1 MRVAEKTMRIAA
13 LQYANGQVKHCDDL
27 IEASQCFSHAFNFA
41 NNSVINPHKNDSC
54 FTFICG
60 LNTDFTKTMYLCSME
75 WIYNLFFE
83 HSAIQAVVVMSLIIS
98 TGLALGKIHI
108 CGISLGVTFVFFM
121 GILAGHL
128 GLSVDP
134 QMLTYAESFGLVL
147 FVYALG
153 LQVGPGFFSSFQ
165 KGGFKLNMLGLGVII
180 LGTAMALALCLVTPI
195 SLPDMTGILCGATT
209 NTPALG
215 AAQQTLKQLGLPT
228 SGAALSC
235 AVTYPLGVVGV
246 IFAIV
251 VVKKLFVRPSDMNEH
266 EHDDP
271 NHTYIATFQVH
282 NPAIFHKS
290 IQDIAQL
297 SYPKFVISRI
307 WRDGKVSIPTSDKV
321 LEEADRL
328 LVITTE
334 KDVPALTILFGEQ
347 ENRDWNKED
356 IDWNAIDSQLISKHI
371 VITNTEI
378 NGKKLGSLRLRNT
391 YGINISRVLRSGV
404 QLLATPN
411 LVLQLGDRLTI
422 VGEAAAIN
430 NVEKVLG
437 NTVKTLKD
445 PNLAS
450 IFIGIVLGL
459 MVGSIPIAI
468 PGISSPVKLGL
479 AGGPII
485 VGILIG
491 CYGPRL
497 HMLTYTTRSASLM
510 LRGIGLSLYL
520 ACLGLDAGAHF
531 FDTVFRPEGAMWIG
545 IGFLITFFPVVI
557 MALVSLRIYKMDFG
571 NTCGMLCGSMANPMA
586 LNYAN
591 DIIPNDNPAVSYATV
606 YPLGM
611 FIRVII
617 AQLMLMFF
625 L

>member
-1 MRVAEKTMRIAA
+1 
-13 LQYANGQVKHCDDL
+13 
-27 IEASQCFSHAFNFA
+27 
-41 NNSVINPHKNDSC
+41 
-54 FTFICG
+54 
-60 LNTDFTKTMYLCSME
+60 ME
-75 WIYNLFFE
+75 WLYNLFFE
-83 HSAIQAVVVMSLIIS
+83 QPALQAVVILSLI
-98 TGLALGKIHI
+98 TAVGLGLGKIHI
-108 CGISLGVTFVFFM
+108 FGISLGVTFVFFM

-128 GLSVDP
+128 GFSIDP

-165 KGGFKLNMLGLGVII
+165 RGGYRLNLLSLGVIV
-180 LGTAMALALCLVTPI
+180 LGTVMAVLLSRVTTVDL
-195 SLPDMTGILCGATT
+195 SDMVCILCGATT

-215 AAQQTLKQLGLPT
+215 AAQQTLKQLGEPT

-246 IFAIV
+246 ILAIL
-251 VVKKLFVRPSDMNEH
+251 VVKKLFVRPSDMEDH

-282 NPAIFHKS
+282 NPAIFDKS
-290 IQDIAQL
+290 IQDIGK
-297 SYPKFVISRI
+297 SGYPKFVISRV
-307 WRDGKVSIPTSDKV
+307 WRDGAVSIPTSDKI
-321 LEEADRL
+321 LKENDRL

-356 IDWNAIDSQLISKHI
+356 IDWNAIDSKLISKHI
-371 VITNTEI
+371 VISRPEI

-404 QLLATPN
+404 QLLATPG
-411 LVLQLGDRLTI
+411 LVLQLGDRLTV
-422 VGEAAAIN
+422 VGEAAAIH

-450 IFIGIVLGL
+450 IFIGIVVGL
-459 MVGSIPIAI
+459 IVGSIPIAV

-485 VGILIG
+485 IGILIG
-491 CYGPRL
+491 SYGPRL
-497 HMLTYTTRSASLM
+497 HLVTYTTRSANLM

-520 ACLGLDAGAHF
+520 ACLGLDAGSHF
-531 FDTVFRPEGAMWIG
+531 FETVMRPEGALWIG
-545 IGFLITFFPVVI
+545 LGFLITFVPVVI
-557 MALVSLRIYKMDFG
+557 MALVALRLCRMDFG
-571 NTCGMLCGSMANPMA
+571 STCGMLCGSMANPMA

-611 FIRVII
+611 FTRVII
-617 AQLMLMFF
+617 AQLILMLF

>member
-1 MRVAEKTMRIAA
+1 
-13 LQYANGQVKHCDDL
+13 
-27 IEASQCFSHAFNFA
+27 
-41 NNSVINPHKNDSC
+41 
-54 FTFICG
+54 
-60 LNTDFTKTMYLCSME
+60 ME
-75 WIYNLFFE
+75 WLYNLFFE
-83 HSAIQAVVVMSLIIS
+83 QSALQAVVILSLI
-98 TGLALGKIHI
+98 TAVGLGLGKIHI
-108 CGISLGVTFVFFM
+108 FGISLGVTFVFFM

-128 GLSVDP
+128 GFSIDP
-134 QMLTYAESFGLVL
+134 QMLTYAESFGLVM

-165 KGGFKLNMLGLGVII
+165 RGGYRLNLLSLGVIA
-180 LGTAMALALCLVTPI
+180 LGTVMAVLLSRVTTVD
-195 SLPDMTGILCGATT
+195 LPDMVGILCGATT

-215 AAQQTLKQLGLPT
+215 AAQQTLKQLGEPT

-246 IFAIV
+246 ILAIL
-251 VVKKLFVRPSDMNEH
+251 VVKKLFVRPSDMEDH

-282 NPAIFHKS
+282 NPAIFDKS
-290 IQDIAQL
+290 IQDIGK
-297 SYPKFVISRI
+297 SGYPKFVISRV
-307 WRDGKVSIPTSDKV
+307 WRDGAVSIPTSDKI
-321 LEEADRL
+321 LKENDRL

-356 IDWNAIDSQLISKHI
+356 IDWNAIDSKLISKHI
-371 VITNTEI
+371 VISRPEI

-404 QLLATPN
+404 QLLATPG
-411 LVLQLGDRLTI
+411 LVLQLGDRLTV
-422 VGEAAAIN
+422 VGEAAAIH

-450 IFIGIVLGL
+450 IFIGIVVGL
-459 MVGSIPIAI
+459 IVGSIPIAV

-485 VGILIG
+485 IGILIG
-491 CYGPRL
+491 SYGPRL
-497 HMLTYTTRSASLM
+497 HLVTYTTRSANLM

-520 ACLGLDAGAHF
+520 ACLGLDAGSHF
-531 FDTVFRPEGAMWIG
+531 FETVMRPEGALWIG
-545 IGFLITFFPVVI
+545 LGFLITFVPVVI
-557 MALVSLRIYKMDFG
+557 MALVALRLCRMDFG
-571 NTCGMLCGSMANPMA
+571 STCGMLCGSMANPMA

-611 FIRVII
+611 FTRVII
-617 AQLMLMFF
+617 AQLILMLF

>member
-1 MRVAEKTMRIAA
+1 MV
-13 LQYANGQVKHCDDL
+13 
-27 IEASQCFSHAFNFA
+27 
-41 NNSVINPHKNDSC
+41 
-54 FTFICG
+54 
-60 LNTDFTKTMYLCSME
+60 
-75 WIYNLFFE
+75 
-83 HSAIQAVVVMSLIIS
+83 
-98 TGLALGKIHI
+98 
-108 CGISLGVTFVFFM
+108 
-121 GILAGHL
+121 
-128 GLSVDP
+128 
-134 QMLTYAESFGLVL
+134 
-147 FVYALG
+147 
-153 LQVGPGFFSSFQ
+153 
-165 KGGFKLNMLGLGVII
+165 
-180 LGTAMALALCLVTPI
+180 
-195 SLPDMTGILCGATT
+195 GILCGATT

-215 AAQQTLKQLGLPT
+215 AAQQTLKQLGEST

-246 IFAIV
+246 ILAII
-251 VVKKLFVRPSDMNEH
+251 VVKKLFVRPADMEQHEH
-266 EHDDP
+266 EDP

-282 NPAIFHKS
+282 NPAIYNKS
-290 IQDIAQL
+290 IQDLVHI
-297 SYPKFVISRI
+297 STIKFVISRL
-307 WRDGKVSIPTSDKV
+307 WRNGQVSIPTSEKI
-321 LEEADRL
+321 LKEHDRL

-334 KDVPALTILFGEQ
+334 KDVQALTILFGEQ
-347 ENRDWNKED
+347 EKKDWNKED
-356 IDWNAIDSQLISKHI
+356 IDWNAIDSELISKHI
-371 VITNTEI
+371 VISRPEI

-404 QLLATPN
+404 QLLATPE
-411 LVLQLGDRLTI
+411 LVLQLGDRLTV
-422 VGEAAAIN
+422 VGEAAAIK

-459 MVGSIPIAI
+459 IVGSIPIAI

-485 VGILIG
+485 AGIVIG
-491 CYGPRL
+491 SYGPRL
-497 HMLTYTTRSASLM
+497 HLVTYTTRSASLM

-520 ACLGLDAGAHF
+520 ACLGLDSGVHF
-531 FDTVFRPEGAMWIG
+531 FDTVMRPEGALWIG
-545 IGFLITFFPVVI
+545 IGFLITFIPVVI
-557 MALVSLRIYKMDFG
+557 MALVALRLCKMDFG

-591 DIIPNDNPAVSYATV
+591 DIIPNDNPAISYATV

-617 AQLMLMFF
+617 AQLILMIF

>member
-1 MRVAEKTMRIAA
+1 
-13 LQYANGQVKHCDDL
+13 
-27 IEASQCFSHAFNFA
+27 
-41 NNSVINPHKNDSC
+41 
-54 FTFICG
+54 
-60 LNTDFTKTMYLCSME
+60 MYLYNME
-75 WIYNLFFE
+75 WLYDLFFE
-83 HSAIQAVVVMSLIIS
+83 QTALQAVIILSLIIS
-98 TGLALGKIHI
+98 TGLGLGKLHI
-108 CGISLGVTFVFFM
+108 CGISLGLTFVFFM

-128 GLSVDP
+128 GFAIDP

-153 LQVGPGFFSSFQ
+153 LQVGPGFFSSLQ
-165 KGGFKLNMLGLGVII
+165 QGGYKLNMLGLGVIL
-180 LGTAMALALCLVTPI
+180 LGTIMAVALTAITPI
-195 SLPDMTGILCGATT
+195 SMPDMVGILCGATT

-215 AAQQTLKQLGLPT
+215 AAQQTLKQLGEST

-246 IFAIV
+246 ILAII
-251 VVKKLFVRPSDMNEH
+251 VVKKLFVRPADMEQHEH
-266 EHDDP
+266 EDP

-282 NPAIFHKS
+282 NPAIYNKS
-290 IQDIAQL
+290 IQDLVHI
-297 SYPKFVISRI
+297 STIKFVISRL
-307 WRDGKVSIPTSDKV
+307 WRNGQVSIPTSEKI
-321 LEEADRL
+321 LKEHDRL

-334 KDVPALTILFGEQ
+334 KDVQALTILFGEQ
-347 ENRDWNKED
+347 EKKDWNKED
-356 IDWNAIDSQLISKHI
+356 IDWNAIDSELISKHI
-371 VITNTEI
+371 VISRPEI

-404 QLLATPN
+404 QLLATPE
-411 LVLQLGDRLTI
+411 LVLQLGDRLTV
-422 VGEAAAIN
+422 VGEAAAIKN
-430 NVEKVLG
+430 AEKVLG

-459 MVGSIPIAI
+459 IVGSIPIAI

-485 VGILIG
+485 AGIVIG
-491 CYGPRL
+491 SYGPRL
-497 HMLTYTTRSASLM
+497 HLVTYTTRSASLM

-520 ACLGLDAGAHF
+520 ACLGLDSGVHF
-531 FDTVFRPEGAMWIG
+531 FDTVMRPEGALWIG
-545 IGFLITFFPVVI
+545 IGFLITFIPVVI
-557 MALVSLRIYKMDFG
+557 MALVALRLCKMDFG

-591 DIIPNDNPAVSYATV
+591 DIIPNDNPAISYATV

-617 AQLMLMFF
+617 AQLILMIF

>member
-1 MRVAEKTMRIAA
+1 
-13 LQYANGQVKHCDDL
+13 
-27 IEASQCFSHAFNFA
+27 
-41 NNSVINPHKNDSC
+41 
-54 FTFICG
+54 
-60 LNTDFTKTMYLCSME
+60 ME
-75 WIYNLFFE
+75 WLYNLFFE
-83 HSAIQAVVVMSLIIS
+83 QSGLQAVVILSLITA
-98 TGLALGKIHI
+98 TGLSLGKIHV
-108 CGISLGVTFVFFM
+108 CGVSLGVTFVFFM

-128 GLSVDP
+128 GFSVNP
-134 QMLTYAESFGLVL
+134 QIISYAESFGLVL

-165 KGGFKLNMLGLGVII
+165 KGGYQLNLLSLGVIL
-180 LGTAMALALCLVTPI
+180 LGTCMTVGLCMVTPV
-195 SLPDMTGILCGATT
+195 SLPDMVGILCGATT

-215 AAQQTLKQLGLPT
+215 AAQQTLKQLGEPT

-235 AVTYPLGVVGV
+235 AVSYPLGVLGV
-246 IFAIV
+246 IFAIILLR
-251 VVKKLFVRPSDMNEH
+251 KFFVRKVDLEEREH
-266 EHDDP
+266 EDP
-271 NHTYIATFQVH
+271 KHTYIATFQVH
-282 NPAIFHKS
+282 NPAVFNMS
-290 IQDIAQL
+290 VQDMAKL
-297 SYPKFVISRI
+297 SYPKFVISRL
-307 WRDGKVSIPTSDKV
+307 WRNGTVSIPTSDTIVK
-321 LEEADRL
+321 ENDRL

-334 KDVPALTILFGEQ
+334 KDAPSLTILFGEQ

-371 VITNTEI
+371 VISRPEI

-391 YGINISRVLRSGV
+391 YGINITRVLRSGV
-404 QLLATPN
+404 QLLATPG
-411 LVLQLGDRLTI
+411 LILQLGDRLTV
-422 VGEAAAIN
+422 VGEAAAIH

-450 IFIGIVLGL
+450 IFTGIVLGL
-459 MVGSIPIAI
+459 IVGSIPIVI
-468 PGISSPVKLGL
+468 PGVSSPVKLGL

-491 CYGPRL
+491 AYGPRFHL
-497 HMLTYTTRSASLM
+497 LTYTTRSASLM

-531 FDTVFRPEGAMWIG
+531 FQTVMRPEGALWIG
-545 IGFLITFFPVVI
+545 LGFLITFVPVVI
-557 MALVSLRIYKMDFG
+557 MALVAMRICHLDFG

-611 FIRVII
+611 FLRVII
-617 AQLMLMFF
+617 AQLILMLF

>member
-1 MRVAEKTMRIAA
+1 
-13 LQYANGQVKHCDDL
+13 
-27 IEASQCFSHAFNFA
+27 
-41 NNSVINPHKNDSC
+41 
-54 FTFICG
+54 
-60 LNTDFTKTMYLCSME
+60 ME
-75 WIYNLFFE
+75 WLYDLFFE
-83 HSAIQAVVVMSLIIS
+83 HSALQAVVIISLIIAC
-98 TGLALGKIHI
+98 GLGLGKIRV

-128 GLSVDP
+128 GFSIDQ

-153 LQVGPGFFSSFQ
+153 LQVGPGFISSFQ
-165 KGGFKLNMLGLGVII
+165 RGGYKLNLLGMGVIL
-180 LGTAMALALCLVTPI
+180 LGTVMAI
-195 SLPDMTGILCGATT
+195 SLSMCTTIPLSDMVGILCGATT

-215 AAQQTLKQLGLPT
+215 AAQQTLKQLGEPT

-246 IFAIV
+246 ILAIIV
-251 VVKKLFVRPSDMNEH
+251 ARKLFVRPADMETNEH
-266 EHDDP
+266 EDP

-282 NPAIFHKS
+282 NPAIFNKS
-290 IQDIAQL
+290 IQDIAKL
-297 SYPKFVISRI
+297 SYPKFVISRM
-307 WRDGKVSIPTSDKV
+307 WRNGVVSIPTSDKV
-321 LEEADRL
+321 LKENDRL

-334 KDVPALTILFGEQ
+334 KDVSALTILFGEQ

-371 VITNTEI
+371 IISRPEI

-391 YGINISRVLRSGV
+391 YGINISRVMRSGV
-404 QLLATPN
+404 QLLATSG
-411 LVLQLGDRLTI
+411 LILQLGDRLTV
-422 VGEAAAIN
+422 VGEAAAIQ

-437 NTVKTLKD
+437 NTVRTLKD

-459 MVGSIPIAI
+459 IVGSIPIAI

-491 CYGPRL
+491 SYGPRF

-531 FDTVFRPEGAMWIG
+531 FETVMRPEGALWVG
-545 IGFLITFFPVVI
+545 VGFLITFVPVVI
-557 MALVSLRIYKMDFG
+557 MAVLSLRIFHLDFG

-611 FIRVII
+611 FLRVII
-617 AQLMLMFF
+617 AQLILMIF

>member
-1 MRVAEKTMRIAA
+1 
-13 LQYANGQVKHCDDL
+13 
-27 IEASQCFSHAFNFA
+27 
-41 NNSVINPHKNDSC
+41 
-54 FTFICG
+54 
-60 LNTDFTKTMYLCSME
+60 ME
-75 WIYNLFFE
+75 WLYNLFFE
-83 HSAIQAVVVMSLIIS
+83 QSALQAVVILSLI
-98 TGLALGKIHI
+98 TAVGLGLGKIHI
-108 CGISLGVTFVFFM
+108 FGISLGVTFVFFM

-128 GLSVDP
+128 GFSIDP
-134 QMLTYAESFGLVL
+134 QMLTYAESFGL
-147 FVYALG
+147 
-153 LQVGPGFFSSFQ
+153 QVGPGFFSSFQ
-165 KGGFKLNMLGLGVII
+165 RGGYRLNLLSLGVIV
-180 LGTAMALALCLVTPI
+180 LGTVMAVLLSRVTTVD
-195 SLPDMTGILCGATT
+195 LPDMVGILCGATT

-215 AAQQTLKQLGLPT
+215 AAQQTLKQLGEPT

-246 IFAIV
+246 ILAIL
-251 VVKKLFVRPSDMNEH
+251 VVKKLFVRPSDMEDH

-282 NPAIFHKS
+282 NPAIFDKS
-290 IQDIAQL
+290 IQDIGK
-297 SYPKFVISRI
+297 SGYPKFVISRV
-307 WRDGKVSIPTSDKV
+307 WRDGAVSIPTSDKI
-321 LEEADRL
+321 LKENDRL

-356 IDWNAIDSQLISKHI
+356 IDWNAIDSKLISKHI
-371 VITNTEI
+371 VISRPEI

-404 QLLATPN
+404 QLLATPG
-411 LVLQLGDRLTI
+411 LVLQLGDRLTV
-422 VGEAAAIN
+422 VGEAAAIH

-450 IFIGIVLGL
+450 IFIGIVVGL
-459 MVGSIPIAI
+459 IVGSIPIAV

-485 VGILIG
+485 IGILIG
-491 CYGPRL
+491 SYGPRL
-497 HMLTYTTRSASLM
+497 HLVTYTTRSANLM

-520 ACLGLDAGAHF
+520 ACLGLDAGSHF
-531 FDTVFRPEGAMWIG
+531 FETVMRPEGALWIG
-545 IGFLITFFPVVI
+545 LGFLITFVPVVI
-557 MALVSLRIYKMDFG
+557 MALVALRLCRMDFG
-571 NTCGMLCGSMANPMA
+571 STCGMLCGSMANPMA

-611 FIRVII
+611 FTRVII
-617 AQLMLMFF
+617 AQLILMLF